1 MTFKKLEFSHN
12 SKFNSAVSL
21 NFLDSYNQFV
31 CDQIIEE
38 RSQPKHKS
46 FAPSSIRCDRL
57 SWFRLRGVQP
67 DKPEVADTVLQ
78 FAADIGTACHRIIQN
93 NLQKMLKDD
102 WIDVS
107 EYLKTIEMPS
117 DYSVEVDPN
126 SGETLITL
134 SNPAVRFA
142 CDGIIRINGTYYL
155 LEIKS
160 AEYNSW
166 NSLTTYK
173 PQHKD
178 QVVCYSGL
186 LKLNKVLF
194 VYIDRWY
201 GEIKCYEETIPEYLQ
216 QEMFD
221 KMVEITKLAECG
233 VAPEGLPR
241 NDSWCTSGMCP
252 YFKKCKE
259 YGR

>member
-1 MTFKKLEFSHN
+1 MTFKRLEFSHN

-21 NFLDSYNQFV
+21 DFLDSYNQFV
-31 CDQIIEE
+31 SEQILAE
-38 RSQPKHKS
+38 RSKPKHKS
-46 FAPSSIRCDRL
+46 FAPSSIRCDRI

-67 DKPEVADTVLQ
+67 DTPEEADKTLQ
-78 FAADIGTACHRIIQN
+78 FAADIGTACHRIIQT
-93 NLQKMLKDD
+93 NLKNMLGDD
-102 WIDVS
+102 WIDVGS
-107 EYLKTIEMPS
+107 YLKTIEMPS
-117 DYSVEVDPN
+117 TYSVEVDPI
-126 SGETLITL
+126 SGETLVTL
-134 SNPAVRFA
+134 DNPPIRFA
-142 CDGIIRINGTYYL
+142 CDGIVRIKDELYL

-186 LKLNKVLF
+186 LKLHKVLF

-201 GEIKCYEETIPEYLQ
+201 GDIKCYEETIPEYLQ

-233 VAPEGLPR
+233 IAPEPLPK
-241 NDSWCTSGMCP
+241 NDSWCCSGMCP

>member
-1 MTFKKLEFSHN
+1 MGFRPVEFSHN
-12 SKFNSAVSL
+12 SKFNSAASL
-21 NFLDSYNQFV
+21 DFLEVYNEFV
-31 CDQIIEE
+31 ANQIIDT
-38 RSQPKHKS
+38 RSQPKHKA

-67 DKPEVADTVLQ
+67 DKPNEADTVLQ
-78 FAADIGTACHRIIQN
+78 FSADIGTACHRIIQT
-93 NLQKMLKDD
+93 NLRKMLQDD

-107 EYLKTIEMPS
+107 EYLKTIDMPS
-117 DYSVEVDPN
+117 TYAVEIDQT
-126 SGETLITL
+126 SGETLIAL
-134 SNPAVRFA
+134 DSPPVRFA
-142 CDGIIRINGTYYL
+142 CDGIIRWNGELYL

-160 AEYNSW
+160 VDYNSW

-201 GEIKCYEETIPEYLQ
+201 GDIKCYEEKIPEYLQ
-216 QEMFD
+216 TAMFD
-221 KMVEITKLAECG
+221 KMIELTKLAEAG
-233 VAPEGLPR
+233 IAPEGLPK
-241 NDSWCTSGMCP
+241 NDSWCSSGMCP